1 VIFWRTKN
9 AIVSLCLRVKSGFIY
24 DKPQE
29 KQSYAEEPAKTFE
42 RMPSLVGH
50 ITSEQDYP

>member
-1 VIFWRTKN
+1 MIFWRTKN
-9 AIVSLCLRVKSGFIY
+9 AIVSLCLRVKSGFLY